1 MYFFIYYC
9 SCKLGKPIQLHLQAC
24 DVKSKEEKSGP
35 ENMLT
40 EPNTGDGTIL
50 VLFGV
55 EMGILI
61 ECFTDKSPKCWG
73 E

>member
-1 MYFFIYYC
+1 MNQIKKVNTNNSNLDVFLFIYYC
-9 SCKLGKPIQLHLQAC
+9 SCNLGKPIQLHLQAC

-40 EPNTGDGTIL
+40 EPNTGDGM
-50 VLFGV
+50 VFGV

-61 ECFTDKSPKCWG
+61 
-73 E
+73 